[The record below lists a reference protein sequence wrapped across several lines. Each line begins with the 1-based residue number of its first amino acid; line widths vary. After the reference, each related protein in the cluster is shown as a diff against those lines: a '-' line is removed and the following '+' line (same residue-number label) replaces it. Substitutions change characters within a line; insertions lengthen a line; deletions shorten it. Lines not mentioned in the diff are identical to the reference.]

1 MRSPELYGG
10 TLFHW
15 IFADQF
21 FLVDSASKFG
31 ERAYNTAISGTDS
44 LVQEH
49 GPEEFIAGI
58 TQGAAGLKRGK

>member
-1 MRSPELYGG
+1 M
-10 TLFHW
+10 
-15 IFADQF
+15 
-21 FLVDSASKFG
+21 DSASKFG